1 MKGVWEG
8 TAAYNGTN
16 PYLVH
21 VEFSDATYSAHCL
34 PLADDCVAFY
44 YGTEQDSPYKQYE
57 LLDINAA
64 NQATGNLWIVFFP
77 DAAEPGN
84 LGAMDRVELSLDQ
97 NQLSFWFLA
106 SWQNHGSGAPLIFSL
121 TRVPG

>member
-1 MKGVWEG
+1 VKGVWEG

-21 VEFSDATYSAHCL
+21 VEFSDATYSARCL

-84 LGAMDRVELSLDQ
+84 LGAMDRVELS
-97 NQLSFWFLA
+97 
-106 SWQNHGSGAPLIFSL
+106 SGENDAAVVSAAVWTWSL
-121 TRVPG
+121 L